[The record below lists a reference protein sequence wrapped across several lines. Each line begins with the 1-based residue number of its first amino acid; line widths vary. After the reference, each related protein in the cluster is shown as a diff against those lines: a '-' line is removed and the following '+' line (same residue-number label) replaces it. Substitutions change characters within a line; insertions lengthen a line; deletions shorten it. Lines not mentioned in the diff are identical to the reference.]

1 MGGEGAENEK
11 PSRCER
17 AVEGTGSWVQ
27 RHRVCT
33 TIIAASLFALCIA
46 RDESTRRQDYD
57 AQDLTLVGSSVFNVL
72 FALVATGLLY
82 STRRIPPYDGAQRV
96 QILTITALL
105 TYALGLWAWQ
115 SEEVR
120 RGWVE
125 SGEETKKP
133 WSWAAWC
140 EVYSQSG
147 MEAPLLDFNLI
158 NFAMLLVGKA
168 WGLEG
173 EEEGKDEKLVE
184 EGRGNE
190 KAGLASDEK
199 VGDVEG
205 LERGMEDEKRGFEGF
220 PA

>member
-1 MGGEGAENEK
+1 MGEGAENEK
-11 PSRCER
+11 PSRLER
-17 AVEGTGSWVQ
+17 AVEGIGSWIQ

-33 TIIAASLFALCIA
+33 TIFAASLLALCIA
-46 RDESTRRQDYD
+46 RDETTRRQDYD
-57 AQDLTLVGSSVFNVL
+57 AEDLTIVGPSVFNVL
-72 FALVATGLLY
+72 FVLVATGLLY
-82 STRRIPPYDGAQRV
+82 STRRIPPFLAAQRIQMV
-96 QILTITALL
+96 ALTAYLI
-105 TYALGLWAWQ
+105 YALGLWAWQ

-125 SGEETKKP
+125 SGEDTKKP

-168 WGLEG
+168 WGLEEKG
-173 EEEGKDEKLVE
+173 EGEDEKLVE

-199 VGDVEG
+199 VGDLKGAETG
-205 LERGMEDEKRGFEGF
+205 TEDEKRGFEGF

>member
-1 MGGEGAENEK
+1 MGAEGEENEK

-17 AVEGTGSWVQ
+17 AVQGIGSWVQ

-33 TIIAASLFALCIA
+33 TIIAASLLALCIA
-46 RDESTRRQDYD
+46 RDETTRRQDND

-72 FALVATGLLY
+72 FVLVATALLY
-82 STRRIPPYDGAQRV
+82 STRRIPPFLAAQRIQMV
-96 QILTITALL
+96 ALTAYLI
-105 TYALGLWAWQ
+105 YALGLWAWQ
-115 SEEVR
+115 SEAVR
-120 RGWVE
+120 RGWTG
-125 SGEETKKP
+125 SGEEATKP

-140 EVYSQSG
+140 EAYSQSG

-168 WGLEG
+168 WGLEAEG
-173 EEEGKDEKLVE
+173 EGDDEKLVE

-190 KAGLASDEK
+190 KAGLASDEE
-199 VGDVEG
+199 VGDLKEA
-205 LERGMEDEKRGFEGF
+205 ERRMEDEKQGFEGF

>member
-1 MGGEGAENEK
+1 MGGEGEENEK
-11 PSRCER
+11 PSRFER
-17 AVEGTGSWVQ
+17 AVEGIGSWMQ

-33 TIIAASLFALCIA
+33 TIIAASLLALCIA
-46 RDESTRRQDYD
+46 RDESTRREEDM
-57 AQDLTLVGSSVFNVL
+57 QDLTIVGSSVFNVL
-72 FALVATGLLY
+72 FVLVAAGLLY

-115 SEEVR
+115 SEALR
-120 RGWVE
+120 RGWME
-125 SGEETKKP
+125 SGEEAKKP

-140 EVYSQSG
+140 EAYSQSG

-168 WGLEG
+168 WGLEAEG
-173 EEEGKDEKLVE
+173 EGEDEKLVE

-199 VGDVEG
+199 VGYLKEA
-205 LERGMEDEKRGFEGF
+205 ERGTDHEKRGFEGF

>member
-1 MGGEGAENEK
+1 
-11 PSRCER
+11 
-17 AVEGTGSWVQ
+17 
-27 RHRVCT
+27 
-33 TIIAASLFALCIA
+33 
-46 RDESTRRQDYD
+46 TRRQDND

-72 FALVATGLLY
+72 FVLVATALLY
-82 STRRIPPYDGAQRV
+82 STRRIPPFLAAQRIQMV
-96 QILTITALL
+96 ALTAYLI
-105 TYALGLWAWQ
+105 YALGLWAWQ
-115 SEEVR
+115 SEAVR

-125 SGEETKKP
+125 SGEEATKP

-140 EVYSQSG
+140 EAYSQSG

-168 WGLEG
+168 WGLEA
-173 EEEGKDEKLVE
+173 EAEGDDEKLVE

-199 VGDVEG
+199 VGDWEG
-205 LERGMEDEKRGFEGF
+205 FERGTEDEKRGVEGF